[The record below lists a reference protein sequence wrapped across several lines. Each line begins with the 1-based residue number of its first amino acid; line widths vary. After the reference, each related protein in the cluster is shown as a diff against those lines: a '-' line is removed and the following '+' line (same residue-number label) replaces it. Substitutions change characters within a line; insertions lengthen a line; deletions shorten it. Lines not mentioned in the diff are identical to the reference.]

1 MTQTMPDSPLAPP
14 NLPDNI
20 PEAFCALTAVAA
32 NRIVMQ
38 IKEGE
43 GYRRHT
49 YGELLE
55 HVRGL
60 SRSLFEL
67 GLRPGDRV
75 AIVAE
80 NRPEWIIA
88 YLSILTIGATAVP
101 LDIQM
106 PQEQLLFFLTTSN
119 SQLVFASTATQ
130 PLLVDLPASL
140 QLVSMDSA
148 TETDQLMMRDL
159 IAQGQQKP
167 AVDTT
172 VNPDD
177 VASLLYTSGT
187 TKRPKGVLL
196 THRNFMTNVKAIM
209 MKELAG
215 SEDNFL
221 VMLPLHHAYPFMV
234 AFLVPLMLGARMTFL
249 QSLKGPDLMQCIRE
263 TGINI
268 AVGVPQVFA
277 MIRRAIFDELGRR
290 PAFTRQL
297 FTVLLGFSGLVR
309 THTEWNLGKLL
320 FASIHRRLGE
330 SLRLFCS
337 GGAKLDP
344 QIAKDLDSLGFTIRE
359 GYGLTETAPVIAFS
373 PLSGPKPGSV
383 GPPIANVKVRISHP
397 NENGIG
403 EVVVQGPNVMKGY
416 DQDPAETAEA
426 IRDGWFH
433 TGDLGY
439 LDADGYLFLTGR
451 LKELIVTPG
460 GKNILPEE
468 LEKEYHQSS
477 AITELCVIGLQRH
490 GEEGEH
496 LHAVIVPNFEF
507 LRGKKIHDAAGYIK
521 DELNRVAITLP
532 TYKRISGVTLVK
544 EPLPRT
550 RLGKIQRH
558 LVATRTRPD
567 QAPTRSTYPPS
578 DADREIRET
587 NLGRVVLRTLAEL
600 LPSHK
605 DIRLEDH
612 LDIDLGFDSLKRV
625 ELQVAL
631 ERQLGNLPEMVMGEV
646 VTVRDVIE
654 QLKGLEQDHP
664 GKTEAPQSWQ
674 DIFEAPVLPTQTQT
688 FLSPP
693 HWIARFIR
701 TASKFLFERLF
712 RIAFRLTVTGAEH
725 LSQPGPILIASNH
738 LSFFDPF
745 ILLAALPR
753 SVSAQLYT
761 FGWEP
766 YFRSRFRLWVARVG
780 QVIPVGPE
788 MPLVTILRT
797 SAALLRNEKNLL
809 IFPEGERSID
819 GQLHSFK
826 KGIGVLAC
834 ELGIPVI
841 PVKIEG
847 SFEAWPPD
855 AKGPHLHPITVI
867 IVKGLIFTPSM
878 IKTWVTNGE
887 DPHIAA
893 TNRIRSAV
901 GSL

>member
-1 MTQTMPDSPLAPP
+1 MTEFLLAPA
-14 NLPDNI
+14 NLPDTI
-20 PEAFCALTAVAA
+20 PEAFRALTTVAG
-32 NRIVMQ
+32 NRMVMQ

-49 YGELLE
+49 YSELLE
-55 HVRGL
+55 QVGGL

-67 GLRPGDRV
+67 GLRSGDRI
-75 AIVAE
+75 AIVTE
-80 NRPEWIIA
+80 NRPEWVIA

-106 PQEQLLFFLTTSN
+106 PQEQLLFFLVTSK
-119 SQLVFASTATQ
+119 SQLVFSSTATE
-130 PLLVDLPASL
+130 PLLRDLPASL
-140 QLVSMDSA
+140 RLVSMDSTTGTA
-148 TETDQLMMRDL
+148 KLMMSDL

-167 AVDTT
+167 AVTIT

-187 TKRPKGVLL
+187 TKSPKGVLL
-196 THRNFMTNVKAIM
+196 THGNFMANVKAIM
-209 MKELAG
+209 MKRLAG

-221 VMLPLHHAYPFMV
+221 IMLPLHHAYPFMV

-249 QSLKGPDLMQCIRE
+249 QSLKGPDLLQCIRE

-277 MIRRAIFDELGRR
+277 MIRRAIFDEIGRR
-290 PAFTRQL
+290 PALIRQL
-297 FTVLLGFSGLVR
+297 ITVLLGLSGLVR
-309 THTEWNLGKLL
+309 AHTEWNLGKFF
-320 FASIHRRLGE
+320 FASIHRRFGE
-330 SLRLFCS
+330 SLRLLCS

-344 QIAKDLDSLGFTIRE
+344 QIGKDLESLGFTIRE

-383 GPPIANVKVRISHP
+383 GPPMMNVKVRISNP
-397 NENGIG
+397 NEHGIG

-416 DQDPAETAEA
+416 DQNPVETAEV

-439 LDADGYLFLTGR
+439 LDSDGYVFLTGR

-460 GKNILPEE
+460 GKNIIPEE
-468 LEKEYHQSS
+468 LEKEYQQSS
-477 AITELCVIGLQRH
+477 AITELCVIALQRQ
-490 GEEGEH
+490 GEEDEH
-496 LHAVIVPNFEF
+496 LHAVVVPNFEF
-507 LRGKKIHDAAGYIK
+507 LREKKIHDPVGYIK

-532 TYKRISGVTLVK
+532 PYKRITGVTLVK

-558 LVATRTRPD
+558 LVTAMARPD
-567 QAPTRSTYPPS
+567 YASSRPTQPQS
-578 DADREIRET
+578 DSDREIRET
-587 NLGRVVLRTLAEL
+587 NPGRVVLSVLAEL
-600 LPSHK
+600 RPSHK

-631 ERQLGNLPEMVMGEV
+631 ERQLGNIPEMIMGEV

-654 QLKGLEQDHP
+654 QLRGLEHVDP
-664 GKTEAPQSWQ
+664 GKTEAPQSWKNVL
-674 DIFEAPVLPTQTQT
+674 ETPLLPTQTQT

-693 HWIARFIR
+693 HWSARVIG

-712 RIAFRLTVTGAEH
+712 RMAFRLTVTGAEH
-725 LSQPGPILIASNH
+725 LSHTGPILIASNH

-745 ILLAALPR
+745 ILHGALPR
-753 SVSAQLYT
+753 SVSTQLYT

-766 YFRSRFRLWVARVG
+766 FFRSRFKLWVARMG
-780 QVIPVGPE
+780 HVIPVGPE
-788 MPLVTILRT
+788 TPLVTVMRT
-797 SAALLRNEKNLL
+797 SAALLRHGNNLL

-834 ELGIPVI
+834 ELGITVI

-855 AKGPHLHPITVI
+855 AKMPHLHPITVKI
-867 IVKGLIFTPSM
+867 GEGLTFTPSM

-893 TNRIRSAV
+893 THRIRKAV
-901 GSL
+901 EFL